1 MPHNHSESRQHSHVF
16 DREKT
21 AVEQRTLTVVVI
33 TLAMMIVEIIVGWLS
48 NSMAL
53 YADGWHMGTHAFA
66 LGLSWVAYRLARKHA
81 ADRRYAFGTWKIEIL
96 GAFTSAIIL
105 GIIGLLMIG
114 TSLER
119 LLNPRDIRYGQAM
132 IVAAIGL
139 IVNVVSAVILD
150 FREGR
155 SDHDHP
161 PHHEHD
167 PRSGPDGRRRGSRT
181 SSDLN
186 LKSAYLHVAADA
198 LTSVLAL
205 AALAGAKYF
214 RWNALD
220 PAIGIVG
227 AGLILRWAFS
237 LIKQTSGI
245 LLDRAPASETRL
257 ADSIRN
263 EIESGGAAA
272 VCDLHLWKVAP
283 RRYACILSLIAP
295 NPLTADDYKARLAGY
310 PELAH
315 LTIEIARGRVG
326 D

>member
-1 MPHNHSESRQHSHVF
+1 MPHNHSESRRHSHVF

-33 TLAMMIVEIIVGWLS
+33 TFAMMIVEIIVGWMS

-66 LGLSWVAYRLARKHA
+66 LGLSWLAYRLARKHA

-119 LLNPRDIRYGQAM
+119 LLHPRDIRYGQAI
-132 IVAAIGL
+132 IVAVIGL

-155 SDHDHP
+155 SDHDHD
-161 PHHEHD
+161 HD
-167 PRSGPDGRRRGSRT
+167 PRSGSGGRGHGSRT

-198 LTSVLAL
+198 LTSVLAI
-205 AALAGAKYF
+205 AALLGAKYF

-220 PAIGIVG
+220 PVIGIVG

-237 LIKQTSGI
+237 LIKETSGI
-245 LLDRAPASETRL
+245 LLDRAPAPETLLSE
-257 ADSIRN
+257 SIRS
-263 EIESGGAAA
+263 EIESDGAARIF
-272 VCDLHLWKVAP
+272 DLHLWRVAP
-283 RRYACILSLIAP
+283 HRYACILSLIAQ
-295 NPLTADDYKARLAGY
+295 NPLTVDEYKDRLAGY
-310 PELAH
+310 PELVH
-315 LTIEIARGRVG
+315 VTIEIERGRIG

>member
-1 MPHNHSESRQHSHVF
+1 MPHNHSESRQHSHIF

-21 AVEQRTLTVVVI
+21 AVERRTLTVVEI
-33 TLAMMIVEIIVGWLS
+33 TFVMMIIEIIVGWLS

-66 LGLSWVAYRLARKHA
+66 LGLSWLAYRLARKHA
-81 ADRRYAFGTWKIEIL
+81 ADRRYVFGTWKIEIL

-105 GIIGLLMIG
+105 GIVGLLMIG

-119 LLNPRDIRYGQAM
+119 LLNPRDIRYGQAI

-139 IVNVVSAVILD
+139 IVNVASAVILD
-150 FREGR
+150 FRSGR
-155 SDHDHP
+155 PDHDHH
-161 PHHEHD
+161 HHEHN
-167 PRSGPDGRRRGSRT
+167 PRAGSGIRLRGSRT

-186 LKSAYLHVAADA
+186 LKSAYLHIAADT
-198 LTSVLAL
+198 LTSVLAI
-205 AALAGAKYF
+205 AALSGAKYF

-220 PAIGIVG
+220 PVIGIVG

-237 LIKQTSGI
+237 LIKETSGI
-245 LLDRAPASETRL
+245 LLDRAPASETCL

-263 EIESGGAAA
+263 EIESDGAAS

-283 RRYACILSLIAP
+283 HRYACILSLIAA
-295 NPLTADDYKARLAGY
+295 NPLTADEYKHRLTGH

-315 LTIEIARGRVG
+315 VTIEIERCPAG